1 MNSIPENVYDRVSKD
16 EWFSLIDEVI
26 SNKATS
32 KKILDQKPT
41 QNLDEI
47 DILMSGVK
55 MFEKIKSKGFF
66 PQNLALAV
74 AISRQILEGRFSST
88 EDPNAKI
95 FYEKNVKK
103 QKAEP
108 SVKIKLNEYVDV
120 LNVLL
125 NSSEYLNHLGDW
137 IEKRDYDND
146 LDSFYEMQV
155 IERNVRYYYGIM
167 KSNPYFFNVVFSA
180 KISGIFKIDKKS
192 MKDKFSSHLEEYQK
206 DMIDWE

>member
-1 MNSIPENVYDRVSKD
+1 MTSFPENVYDRVSKD

-26 SNKATS
+26 SNKTTS
-32 KKILDQKPT
+32 KKILDQEPT

-47 DILMSGVK
+47 DILMSGIK
-55 MFEKIKSKGFF
+55 MFEEIKSKGFF

-88 EDPNAKI
+88 EDHNAKI

-103 QKAEP
+103 QKEEP
-108 SVKIKLNEYVDV
+108 SVKIKLSDYVDV

-125 NSSEYLNHLGDW
+125 KSSEYLSHLDDW
-137 IEKRDYDND
+137 IEKRDCDTD

-155 IERNVRYYYGIM
+155 IERNILYYYGIM
-167 KSNPYFFNVVFSA
+167 KSHPYFFNVVFSA
-180 KISGIFKIDKKS
+180 KRSGIFKIDKKS